1 MGRKSRPCPKRIS
14 LSHRIPFKT
23 NLFRGF
29 TTMTKTMRG
38 QTGAMTLAA
47 VMVVMG
53 TAVGYAQQSHAP
65 ASSSAPVAP
74 PSQPRPPGT
83 TSAPF
88 TQPLGFAWWKSDPFK
103 TELGLTADQTARID
117 KIWETTRPELRQEWD
132 ELQRLE
138 EKLSRMIQ
146 NDADEASLA
155 RQIDRVETARA
166 NTNKT
171 RSLMLVQMVK
181 TLSPDQRLRFKALNE
196 RWQQDLQHRPSADP
210 RKPRDH

>member
-1 MGRKSRPCPKRIS
+1 MGRKNHPCPKRIS
-14 LSHRIPFKT
+14 LSHRISFKT

-38 QTGAMTLAA
+38 HLVAA

-53 TAVGYAQQSHAP
+53 AAVGFAQQPHAP
-65 ASSSAPVAP
+65 ATPSAAP
-74 PSQPRPPGT
+74 ATQPQSHVPGT
-83 TSAPF
+83 SSAPF
-88 TQPLGFAWWKSDPFK
+88 TQPLGFAWWKTDQFK
-103 TELGLTADQTARID
+103 KELGLTTDQTARID

-132 ELQRLE
+132 ELQKLE
-138 EKLSRMIQ
+138 DKLSRLIQ
-146 NDADEASLA
+146 NDSDEAVLA

-171 RSLMLVQMVK
+171 RELMLVQMLK
-181 TLSPDQRLRFKALNE
+181 TLTHDQRERFKALTE
-196 RWQQDLQHRPSADP
+196 RWQQDQQRRSSPDP

>member
-1 MGRKSRPCPKRIS
+1 
-14 LSHRIPFKT
+14 
-23 NLFRGF
+23 
-29 TTMTKTMRG
+29 MTKTMRG
-38 QTGAMTLAA
+38 PLLAA
-47 VMVVMG
+47 VILLTG
-53 TAVGYAQQSHAP
+53 TAVNYAQQPHAP
-65 ASSSAPVAP
+65 ATPAAPTA
-74 PSQPRPPGT
+74 QQTHMPGT
-83 TSAPF
+83 SSAPF
-88 TQPLGFAWWKSDPFK
+88 TQPLPFAWWKSDQFK
-103 TELGLTADQTARID
+103 KELALTADQTARID

-146 NDADEASLA
+146 NDAEEATLA

-181 TLSPDQRLRFKALNE
+181 TLTPDQRMRFKALNE
-196 RWQQDLQHRPSADP
+196 RWQQDMQHRPPADP

>member
-1 MGRKSRPCPKRIS
+1 MGRKSHPCPKRIS

-38 QTGAMTLAA
+38 CWLAA
-47 VMVVMG
+47 VMVVTG
-53 TAVGYAQQSHAP
+53 ATVGFAQQPHPP
-65 ASSSAPVAP
+65 ATPSAPTAAP
-74 PSQPRPPGT
+74 QTHVPGA
-83 TSAPF
+83 TSSPF
-88 TQPLGFAWWKSDPFK
+88 TQPLGFAWWKTDQFK
-103 TELGLTADQTARID
+103 KELGLTADQTARID

-181 TLSPDQRLRFKALNE
+181 TLTPDQRMRFKALNE
-196 RWQQDLQHRPSADP
+196 RWQQDQQQRRSSPDP